1 LVTVKVE
8 PLIVAG
14 FIALLNVAVI
24 TAVLGQTRVEP
35 SGGVTDVTAGGV
47 KGSPGFEV
55 VPEVVPAVLSLSL
68 HPAINPA
75 ERNAAIHIFR
85 TFNLR
90 ISFSSSPS
98 RKAFHAAIR
107 EDVNIGSRQMY
118 VCLII
123 DTIRYL

>member
-55 VPEVVPAVLSLSL
+55 VPAVLSLSL

-90 ISFSSSPS
+90 ISFSSSPVTGVPPFCS
-98 RKAFHAAIR
+98 RSREPKGTYRNIR
-107 EDVNIGSRQMY
+107 I
-118 VCLII
+118 
-123 DTIRYL
+123 